1 MKTYIDLHIHSTASD
16 GTFSPTEIIND
27 ALKLAGDKNP
37 VVIAL
42 TDHDTVAGTEE
53 FQKAAA
59 KHKERLTAISGVE
72 ISTDYHG
79 VEIHVLG
86 YNIDTKNKALL
97 ERLAVCRESRDG
109 RNAKII
115 EKLQEQGFKIS
126 MDEIVLDF
134 GKSVNLSDVQAVKLY
149 YGGTEALQD
158 RGKKRFAPVDYI
170 SSHRPGGT
178 LAAIP
183 SYSIKCAEVQKPSAK
198 VVLKS
203 HYKLFPGVNF
213 FWISLQMKPEASLFT
228 KISSELQS
236 VKIDG
241 KEAVCKERSP
251 KDIIHRM
258 AVGVRHAG
266 DDGSASFRIP
276 GLVTSNKGTLLG
288 VYDVRYNSSV
298 DLQEYVDVG
307 LSRSTDGGKTW
318 EKMRLPLSFGEYDGL
333 PAAQNG
339 VGDPSILVDTQTNTI
354 WVVAAWTHGMGNQRA
369 WWSSHPGM
377 DMYKTAQ
384 LVMAKSTD
392 DGKTWSKPINI
403 TDQVKD
409 PSWYFLLQGPGR
421 GITMSDGTLVF
432 PTQFI
437 DSTRIPNAGIM
448 YSKDRGKTWKMH
460 NLARTNTTEAQV
472 VEIEPGVLMLNMRDN
487 RGGSR
492 AVAITKDLG
501 KTWTEHPSSRK
512 ALQEPVCMASLI
524 HVGVKD
530 NVLNKD
536 ILLFSNPNTT
546 KGRNHI
552 TIKASLDGGVTW
564 LPEHQLMLDEG
575 EGWGYSCL
583 TMIDR
588 ETIGILYES
597 SAAHMTFQAVKL
609 KDLIR

>member
-1 MKTYIDLHIHSTASD
+1 MKCST
-16 GTFSPTEIIND
+16 
-27 ALKLAGDKNP
+27 NP
-37 VVIAL
+37 KESLSHA
-42 TDHDTVAGTEE
+42 EE
-53 FQKAAA
+53 MVREAAA
-59 KHKERLTAISGVE
+59 NGANVILLPELFEREYFCQQRRYDFYQYAKTVE
-72 ISTDYHG
+72 
-79 VEIHVLG
+79 E
-86 YNIDTKNKALL
+86 NKAVQMGK
-97 ERLAVCRESRDG
+97 RLAKE
-109 RNAKII
+109 
-115 EKLQEQGFKIS
+115 LQ
-126 MDEIVLDF
+126 
-134 GKSVNLSDVQAVKLY
+134 
-149 YGGTEALQD
+149 
-158 RGKKRFAPVDYI
+158 
-170 SSHRPGGT
+170 
-178 LAAIP
+178 
-183 SYSIKCAEVQKPSAK
+183 
-198 VVLKS
+198 VVLPISFYEKD
-203 HYKLFPGVNF
+203 VNN
-213 FWISLQMKPEASLFT
+213 LYN
-228 KISSELQS
+228 S
-236 VKIDG
+236 VACID
-241 KEAVCKERSP
+241 A
-251 KDIIHRM
+251 D
-258 AVGVRHAG
+258 
-266 DDGSASFRIP
+266 
-276 GLVTSNKGTLLG
+276 GTLLG

-524 HVGVKD
+524 QDGAKD
-530 NVLNKD
+530 NVLDKD

-564 LPEHQLMLDEG
+564 LPEHQLMLDE
-575 EGWGYSCL
+575 
-583 TMIDR
+583 
-588 ETIGILYES
+588 
-597 SAAHMTFQAVKL
+597 
-609 KDLIR
+609 